1 MKIRL
6 TESQYSRLLK
16 ENNDFGSLGNR
27 ITHNT
32 IKFFKFLDTQYTSE
46 DLVLNREKIIEDLKK
61 TVSLSEKES
70 EILLFNYQNRWRKG
84 DKNVEKLLG
93 QPLNWVRSRRTIG
106 FREVITIPG
115 IGDIVAKF
123 DTGNGSLSCSLTY
136 DESKLSEDKKSVI
149 WELGGNKF
157 NNKVIGYS
165 NAEVGHV
172 VQERPI
178 IKMDIIFAGKTYKD
192 VHVSLVDRKEKSTK
206 FLVNRNFMERIGCSV
221 SPSKTFVV
229 SSFDGEY
236 STMDAKG
243 NNHTGI
249 KFEK

>member
-93 QPLNWVRSRRTIG
+93 QPLDWVGTYLIEVLLPTEVTTRTYMSG
-106 FREVITIPG
+106 FVEVSASSPEEAIENASVG
-115 IGDIVAKF
+115 LYSDMFF
-123 DTGNGSLSCSLTY
+123 DETSEEYGNPNLDY
-136 DESKLSEDKKSVI
+136 DLDSDGVIQEDMVVDYLRHTSFNEIKNSIKLKK
-149 WELGGNKF
+149 
-157 NNKVIGYS
+157 
-165 NAEVGHV
+165 
-172 VQERPI
+172 
-178 IKMDIIFAGKTYKD
+178 
-192 VHVSLVDRKEKSTK
+192 
-206 FLVNRNFMERIGCSV
+206 
-221 SPSKTFVV
+221 
-229 SSFDGEY
+229 
-236 STMDAKG
+236 
-243 NNHTGI
+243 
-249 KFEK
+249 